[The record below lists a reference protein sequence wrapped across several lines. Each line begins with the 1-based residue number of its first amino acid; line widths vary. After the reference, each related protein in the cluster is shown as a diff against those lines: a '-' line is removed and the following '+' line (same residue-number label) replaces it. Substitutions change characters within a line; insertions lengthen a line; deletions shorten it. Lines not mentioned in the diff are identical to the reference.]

1 VTKGER
7 ALEGRDFKVAIRDFT
22 GALSFQESPAYR
34 FRALL
39 GRSRAFEEVLDY
51 QLAMEDLNELIN
63 LYPES
68 YAARFR
74 RGVLL
79 FRLKDFT
86 GAIGDFTIANRLNG
100 GRVVCLRNRGMAFE
114 AIRDLDQAEG
124 DYTKAISVIETNGV
138 ELDKYGSHGRLPPDR
153 RKEIYEVKLEDE
165 ESDAQEEESG
175 VLFNRATVRLE
186 KKNGEG
192 ALADLEK
199 FEAILEERRKR
210 LSNTLNTPQ
219 QAFEQLY
226 SIRARVFFMMGL
238 GWEMQK
244 EHDKQ
249 CYCLTRCVEFY
260 EFILRPDESVHYRLS
275 VVSLAS
281 TGRSARE
288 EKEEVDEDLGR
299 ILPRKD
305 AGSNGSLDAD
315 EHTNGG
321 ILCSFEG
328 VDPHDLKSI
337 NTVEEKARYILALRN
352 HASACIRAGLFKHGK
367 KDFLCLIKFEEEKRD
382 SVAEL
387 RRGQSSAIV
396 RSRTRPQMVKKTTRM
411 NLLQNRKRRTEEK
424 MIEIEM
430 ASLLFG
436 LGVCDHQLGFYSDA
450 MQSLDACISKNRS
463 LWAAYFRR
471 ALVSIEANLP
481 IKKAVQDF
489 ATYCGCHL
497 RSSSSRVP
505 LTDKSS
511 LQATVLLVEWT
522 SEDPGPSG
530 ESRIDDRNFEPCL
543 HSGVAL
549 AEIGEYSYS
558 LLFLNKSFDRCDEEC
573 DDVLVF
579 RAMVLMKLERYDA
592 AYRDI
597 EDAISRTNQREYS
610 TNLDFIHSMVMQT
623 PKEKW
628 THEHVMVWLS
638 HLQVHLN
645 RLGEQDG
652 LKFVETIDVLRR
664 HRSMN
669 GSTLAEMNVES
680 FVKLGI
686 PISWTNHILFFRREL
701 IQTWETSSRTRPGL
715 SSQMSFR
722 TLRRQG
728 GLRVPVIEKPMPF
741 DAGLLSERPL
751 LMRGD
756 SRFRLASKR
765 ESRYVEWVMGKDVKS
780 MMEQDDSHWN
790 MVAPSAKRT

>member
-1 VTKGER
+1 
-7 ALEGRDFKVAIRDFT
+7 
-22 GALSFQESPAYR
+22 
-34 FRALL
+34 
-39 GRSRAFEEVLDY
+39 
-51 QLAMEDLNELIN
+51 MEDLNELITS
-63 LYPES
+63 YPES

-74 RGVLL
+74 RGVLR

-114 AIRDLDQAEG
+114 AIKDLDQAED
-124 DYTKAISVIETNGV
+124 DYTKAISIIETSGV
-138 ELDKYGSHGRLPPDR
+138 ALDKRESLGRLPPD
-153 RKEIYEVKLEDE
+153 
-165 ESDAQEEESG
+165 
-175 VLFNRATVRLE
+175 
-186 KKNGEG
+186 
-192 ALADLEK
+192 
-199 FEAILEERRKR
+199 
-210 LSNTLNTPQ
+210 TPQ

-226 SIRARVFFMMGL
+226 SIRARVFFMLGL
-238 GWEMQK
+238 GWEMQR

-249 CYCLTRCVEFY
+249 CHCLARCVEYY
-260 EFILRPDESVHYRLS
+260 EFILRPDDNAHHRLS
-275 VVSLAS
+275 TVSMTS
-281 TGRSARE
+281 TEKPPRE
-288 EKEEVDEDLGR
+288 EKEEAEDEVGR
-299 ILPRKD
+299 VLSKKD
-305 AGSNGSLDAD
+305 TGSNGSMDDIEEQAL
-315 EHTNGG
+315 GG

-328 VDPHDLKSI
+328 VDPHNLKSI
-337 NTVEEKARYILALRN
+337 NLTEEKARFILALRN

-367 KDFLCLIKFEEEKRD
+367 KDFLRLIRYEEEKRYA
-382 SVAEL
+382 VAQL
-387 RRGQSSAIV
+387 RREQSSALV
-396 RSRTRPQMVKKTTRM
+396 RSGTRPQLVKKTTRM
-411 NLLQNRKRRTEEK
+411 NLLQNRKRRAEEK
-424 MIEIEM
+424 MIELEM

-436 LGVCDHQLGFYSDA
+436 LAVCDHQLGFYSDA
-450 MQSLDACISKNRS
+450 MQSLDACIAKNKS
-463 LWAAYFRR
+463 LWTAYFRR

-497 RSSSSRVP
+497 RSSGSRVA
-505 LTDKSS
+505 LTDESS
-511 LQATVLLVEWT
+511 LQATVSLVDWT
-522 SEDPGPSG
+522 SKDPGPSG
-530 ESRIDDRNFEPCL
+530 ELRMDNQSSEPCL

-558 LLFLNKSFDRCDEEC
+558 LLFLNKSSERCDKEC

-597 EDAISRTNQREYS
+597 EEAISSSHKSEYS

-623 PKEKW
+623 AKEKW

-638 HLQVHLN
+638 HLQGHLN
-645 RLGEQDG
+645 RLGELDG
-652 LKFVETIDVLRR
+652 LKFTEVIDVFRR
-664 HRSMN
+664 HRSIN
-669 GSTLAEMNVES
+669 GSGLAEMNVES

-701 IQTWETSSRTRPGL
+701 IQTWDAVSRARPGL

-728 GLRVPVIEKPMPF
+728 GLRVPAIEKPTPF
-741 DAGLLSERPL
+741 DGGLFSERPH

-756 SRFRLASKR
+756 SRFHLSSKR
-765 ESRYVEWVMGKDVKS
+765 ESKFVEWVMGKDVKS

-790 MVAPSAKRT
+790 MVAPTAKKM